1 MGVCTPVGD
10 RDATRHSEC
19 VHGCTARVS
28 RAGADAY
35 GLTALHKL
43 ASWNK
48 TELLALLIPKLSAEQ
63 LNGKCPEGKTDLH
76 WAVEMASVGA
86 VKALVAA
93 GVDVEAKDG
102 KGRTVRTILDA
113 VEQSGIIDRL
123 KAALVSGG
131 GAD

>member
-1 MGVCTPVGD
+1 MTEITAHLANESGVDP
-10 RDATRHSEC
+10 
-19 VHGCTARVS
+19 
-28 RAGADAY
+28 AGADAY
-35 GLTALHKL
+35 GLTALHKF

-63 LNGKCPEGKTDLH
+63 LNAKCPEGKTALH

-93 GVDVEAKDG
+93 GADVEAKDG
-102 KGRTVRTILDA
+102 KGRTVGTILDA

-123 KAALVSGG
+123 KGALVAGG
-131 GAD
+131 SAD